1 MADPAY
7 IVDGVLTDPE
17 AWVAIASTTLGADTA
32 DITFTSPADGSSLDW
47 SQFMDLIVIAY
58 LRSAA
63 NDYSTICYFN
73 ANGNA
78 TNGGYAL
85 QQFVGNGSAAVATT
99 PGTTLAFFPTL
110 IGDHAANP
118 ANAFSAA
125 IGHFFNINSGA
136 YKPWLTEAASDLSGG
151 GVVSL
156 SAGSILTQAPITSLK
171 FYCSSG
177 SDLLDESRIDLF
189 GVLPRMVA

>member
-1 MADPAY
+1 MGASK
-7 IVDGVLTDPE
+7 
-17 AWVAIASTTLGADTA
+17 VAESRASSTLGVALS
-32 DITFTSPADGSSLDW
+32 FGLTSVSGSNNFSSED
-47 SQFMDLIVIAY
+47 F
-58 LRSAA
+58 
-63 NDYSTICYFN
+63 
-73 ANGNA
+73 
-78 TNGGYAL
+78 
-85 QQFVGNGSAAVATT
+85 
-99 PGTTLAFFPTL
+99 
-110 IGDHAANP
+110 P

-136 YKPWLTEAASDLSGG
+136 YKSWLTEAASDMDGG

-156 SAGSILTQAPITSLK
+156 VAGSFLGQAAVTSLK

>member
-1 MADPAY
+1 MADPSY
-7 IVDGVLTDPE
+7 IVDGVLTDGE

-58 LRSAA
+58 LRSAV
-63 NDYSTICYFN
+63 NDYSTTCYLNINGSSTN
-73 ANGNA
+73 AD
-78 TNGGYAL
+78 YAL

-99 PGTTLAFFPTL
+99 PGTTHVFFPTL

-136 YKPWLTEAASDLSGG
+136 YKPWLTEAASDLAGG

>member
-1 MADPAY
+1 MADPSY
-7 IVDGVLTDPE
+7 IVDGVLTDGE
-17 AWVAIASTTLGADTA
+17 AWVAVASTTLDAATA

-58 LRSAA
+58 LRSAV
-63 NDYSTICYFN
+63 NDYSTTCYLNINGSSTN
-73 ANGNA
+73 AD
-78 TNGGYAL
+78 YAL
-85 QQFVGNGSAAVATT
+85 QQFVGNGSAAVATA
-99 PGTTLAFFPTL
+99 PGTTHVFFPTL

-136 YKPWLTEAASDLSGG
+136 YKSWLTEAASDMDGG

-156 SAGSILTQAPITSLK
+156 VAGSFLGQAAVTSLK